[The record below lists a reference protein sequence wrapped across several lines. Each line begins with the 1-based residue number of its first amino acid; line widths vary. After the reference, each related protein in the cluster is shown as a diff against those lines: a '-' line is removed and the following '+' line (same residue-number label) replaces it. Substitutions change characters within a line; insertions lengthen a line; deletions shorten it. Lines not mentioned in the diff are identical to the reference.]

1 MSLEEEVTEIR
12 AALARIE
19 RKVEAAE
26 DYISVVNLQYSYGYY
41 VDKSLWD
48 QVSDLFA
55 SDAVLEINARGRF
68 FGQDRIRDYMHHFG
82 PAQSGVLMNHIQ
94 LQPVVHVAPDGQTAS
109 CRCRAL
115 IQVGR
120 VDGEA
125 LWGEAIYQN
134 AYAKQDGTWKI
145 SSLRAYQTFYT
156 PFEKGWNKEL
166 LPLMPAFEDFPP
178 DELTRPYPV
187 FPEHFVPP
195 FHYQN
200 PVTGRR

>member
-1 MSLEEEVTEIR
+1 MSLEKEVEQLR
-12 AALARIE
+12 AALVRIE
-19 RKVEAAE
+19 RKMEATE

-48 QVSDLFA
+48 QVADLFTN
-55 SDAVLEINARGRF
+55 DAVLEINARGRF

-94 LQPVVHVAPDGQTAS
+94 LQPVVHVAPDGQTAN

-120 VDGEA
+120 LGGEA

-134 AYAKQDGTWKI
+134 VYAKQDGIWKI

-166 LPLMPAFEDFPP
+166 LPLMPALDDFPP
-178 DELTRPYPV
+178 DELTQPYPV
-187 FPEHFVPP
+187 FPDQFVPP
-195 FHYQN
+195 FHYEN